1 MGEWVTLTLQDFK
14 GLMPDLQETQMPP
27 DALAVA
33 LDCDLFPFLQSRLQP
48 VSFFSVPTGQ
58 VVRRVAYLDVVNKF
72 LALTEQKAFSYD
84 GTTVTDITPATGFT
98 GSSWWQVA
106 QQGNALFFVNGID
119 YIAQWAG
126 GAISYLTANGAP
138 KGARFIAS
146 YFGHL
151 VAADVLDAANV
162 RQRHWVR
169 FSDVL
174 NPTVWNA
181 GVATDIKLDTRA
193 PITGLVVTKNT
204 LVVFTRN
211 EVFTMPYVGARAV
224 GESPVIVQKQY
235 EGVGCLASG
244 SIAVT
249 PDGQVF
255 FLAEDGFYRYDV
267 ASAPE
272 LISPFMTRWLRDNL
286 NRNRLD
292 EVRSCVLPQRSVY
305 VVALPVG
312 TGFVVWAFNYRQGG
326 WTQYQVNMDS
336 AQTLFLPE
344 GWTGVISQG
353 NAIFKWNGTTAQQ
366 WTARTPL
373 SDWGMTGILKRVQW
387 VEVVTN
393 ADGSMP
399 ITVQFQRA
407 ITPSSIQTLPARTL
421 YNQTARNRFPVTEA
435 IGQYLSL
442 QIQTQAAIE
451 RVVLTVEQRR
461 GRVT

>member
-1 MGEWVTLTLQDFK
+1 MGEWVVVTLQDFK

-33 LDCDLFPFLQSRLQP
+33 LDCDLFPFLQSRLQL

-58 VVRRVAYLDVVNKF
+58 IVRRVAFLDVVSKF
-72 LALTEQKAFSYD
+72 LVLTEQKAYSYD
-84 GTTVTDITPATGFT
+84 GSTVTDITPSSGFT

-106 QQGNALFFVNGID
+106 QQGNSLFFVNGID
-119 YIAQWAG
+119 YIGQWDG
-126 GAISYLTANGAP
+126 GSISYLVANGAP

-151 VAADVLDAANV
+151 VAADVLDSANN

-174 NPTVWNA
+174 NPTVWNS

-193 PITGLVVTKNT
+193 QITGLVVTKNT
-204 LVVFTRN
+204 LVVFTQN
-211 EVFTMPYVGARAV
+211 EVWTMPYVGARAV

-286 NRNRLD
+286 NRSRLA

-326 WTQYQVNMDS
+326 WTQYQVSLDS

-344 GWTGVISQG
+344 GWTGVVGQG
-353 NAIFKWNGTTAQQ
+353 NNVLKWNGTTAQT

-373 SDWGMTGILKRVQW
+373 SDLGYVGAKRVQW
-387 VEVVTN
+387 LEVVTN
-393 ADGSMP
+393 ADGSIP

-407 ITPSSIQTLPARTL
+407 NVPSSAQSLPSRTL
-421 YNQTARNRFPVTEA
+421 YNQVAKNKIPATEA
-435 IGQYLSL
+435 TGQYLSL
-442 QIQTQAAIE
+442 QIQTSAPIE
-451 RVVLTVEQRR
+451 RLVLTVEQKR
-461 GRVT
+461 GRVA

>member
-1 MGEWVTLTLQDFK
+1 
-14 GLMPDLQETQMPP
+14 MPA

-33 LDCDLFPFLQSRLQP
+33 IDCDLFPYLQSRLQLAN
-48 VSFFSVPTGQ
+48 FFSVPAGQ
-58 VVRRVAYLDVVNKF
+58 IVRRVAYLDVVNKF
-72 LALTEQKAFSYD
+72 LILTEQKAYSYD
-84 GTTVTDITPATGFT
+84 GTTVTDITPSSGFT

-106 QQGNALFFVNGID
+106 QQGNALYFVNGVDFIG
-119 YIAQWAG
+119 QWDG
-126 GAISYLTANGAP
+126 ESISYLTANGAP

-151 VAADVLDAANV
+151 VAADVLDAANQ

-174 NPTVWNA
+174 NPTVWDA

-204 LVVFTRN
+204 LVVFTLN
-211 EVFTMPYVGARAV
+211 EVFLMPYVGARAV
-224 GESPVIVQKQY
+224 GESPVIVQKQF

-272 LISPFMTRWLRDNL
+272 LISPFMTRWLRNNL
-286 NRNRLD
+286 NRDRLA

-312 TGFVVWAFNYRQGG
+312 ASGFVVWAFNYRQGG
-326 WTQYQVNMDS
+326 WTQYQVSMDS

-344 GWTGVISQG
+344 GWTGVVSSAEQV
-353 NAIFKWNGTTAQQ
+353 FKWNSELAGT

-373 SDWGMTGILKRVQW
+373 HDWDYNGLKRVHW
-387 VEVVTN
+387 LEVITN
-393 ADGSMP
+393 ADGSTP
-399 ITVQFQRA
+399 INIQFQRA
-407 ITPSSIQTLPARTL
+407 ITPSNIQTLPTRTL
-421 YNQTARNRFPVTEA
+421 YNQPARNKIPVTEA
-435 IGQYLSL
+435 TGQYLSF
-442 QIQTQAAIE
+442 QIQTSAPIAQ
-451 RVVLTVEQRR
+451 VVLTVEQKR